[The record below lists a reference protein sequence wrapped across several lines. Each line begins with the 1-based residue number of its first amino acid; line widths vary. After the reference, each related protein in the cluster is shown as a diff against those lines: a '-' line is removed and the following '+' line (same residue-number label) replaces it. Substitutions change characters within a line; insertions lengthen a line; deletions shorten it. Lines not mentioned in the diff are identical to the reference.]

1 MSRLGY
7 ALFDADNHFYETRDC
22 FTRHIEA
29 ANAELAVRPVVGDD
43 GVGVDA
49 STSKG
54 PQASA

>member
-1 MSRLGY
+1 MTSPGFTMSRLGY

-43 GVGVDA
+43 GVERIVR
-49 STSKG
+49 T
-54 PQASA
+54 